1 MTTQEKRKLDDLLNM
16 LSTDVKQAKELQEMY
31 AKTDVMF
38 NLYQGRICA
47 LEQVINKLTFFRVSA
62 T

>member
-16 LSTDVKQAKELQEMY
+16 LSTDVKQAAELQKLYDKQSVMY
-31 AKTDVMF
+31 